1 MALKPLN
8 SVGGFSVGETPSN
21 VIYPNGYITGNG
33 ALFSGNVAISNATP
47 SWGILVDNLYYS
59 NGVPWDMQEAAG
71 ANYEIQYNL
80 NNNFSASANFTFNPS
95 TNVLE
100 VVGKW

>member
-33 ALFSGNVAISNATP
+33 ALPIWIQHTSLTNAVSVMYQYFT
-47 SWGILVDNLYYS
+47 YYTYQYRTTV
-59 NGVPWDMQEAAG
+59 GTRKLDPRGLKWD
-71 ANYEIQYNL
+71 QYKGWTK
-80 NNNFSASANFTFNPS
+80 F
-95 TNVLE
+95 
-100 VVGKW
+100 